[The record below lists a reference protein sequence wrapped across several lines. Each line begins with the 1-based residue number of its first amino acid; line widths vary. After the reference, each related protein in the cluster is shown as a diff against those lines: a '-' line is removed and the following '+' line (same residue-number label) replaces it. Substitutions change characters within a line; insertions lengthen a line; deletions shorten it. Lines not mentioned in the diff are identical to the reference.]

1 MAGVLEG
8 KTAVITGSSSGIG
21 RALAIRF
28 ATEGAAV
35 VVHGTDVSRSA
46 AVVNEIRQSGGCAS
60 ACMGN
65 VTVPEF
71 AAELATFALDQFGR
85 LDIFVANA
93 GMVAFS
99 PFLEMSA
106 EVFQSFLSVHVTG
119 AFTTSQA
126 AARCMV
132 QKNNGGRI
140 LYMSSV
146 SAIHAMYGYA
156 AYCSAKSAVMALTRV
171 AVVELAPY
179 QITVNALAPGPV
191 QNQMMERL
199 WGAERLQ
206 ERCREIPAGRIG
218 RVEDVAETALFLAS
232 PAASYLTGQTI
243 FIDGGATAAGMYT
256 HEVFKRSTGPAS

>member
-8 KTAVITGSSSGIG
+8 QTAVVTGSSSGIG
-21 RALAIRF
+21 RGMALRF

-35 VVHGTDVSRSA
+35 VVHGTDASRTT
-46 AVVNEIRQSGGCAS
+46 AVVDEIRQSGGRAA
-60 ACMGN
+60 ACLGN
-65 VTVPEF
+65 VTAPDL
-71 AAELATFALDQFGR
+71 ARKLATFALDQFGR

-106 EVFQSFLSVHVTG
+106 DEFQSFLNVHVTG

-132 QKNNGGRI
+132 QKGNGGRI

-171 AVVELAPY
+171 AAVELAPY

-191 QNQMMERL
+191 QNEMMERL
-199 WGAERLQ
+199 WGVERLK
-206 ERCREIPAGRIG
+206 ERCSAIPAGRIG
-218 RVEDVAETALFLAS
+218 RVEDVSETALFLAS

-256 HEVFKRSTGPAS
+256 HEVFKRSTAPAS